1 LARLEVKSNKYTMKP
16 ESYQLFAQLLE
27 GHLLEASSAMPVL
40 AAKPGGPEVVKH
52 LHQSMKLAHDL
63 GYKPIDKISWSELKG
78 NYAGSWVLIQG
89 ANGTGAIKAI
99 NDRYE
104 AVASSGGEIRSI
116 KDGKGGNILDFL
128 KGEIGKLQK
137 FYTARGTRAV
147 DDKQKKRADFKQGDG
162 AQEVNKETLVKKFR
176 PLWVRAMNAAIAD
189 IKGHVANMIKNDA
202 FAKASKKLKY
212 IESLQASLEE
222 LEGGGADTPEFIS
235 RAVQTAIYMAASY
248 HYPDQTGN
256 ITKSGWGGGYS
267 AQIEEGPRQLLKD
280 ISGGDTKKLGTV
292 LGFFK
297 RTLISG

>member
-1 LARLEVKSNKYTMKP
+1 MRP

-27 GHLLEASSAMPVL
+27 GHLLEASSAMNML
-40 AAKPGGPEVVKH
+40 ATKPGGPEVVKH

-63 GYKPIDKISWSELKG
+63 GYSPIDKISWSELKG
-78 NYAGSWVLIQG
+78 SSYGKWVLIQG
-89 ANGTGAIKAI
+89 ATGTGAIKAI

-104 AVASSGGEIRSI
+104 AVASVGGEVKQFRDS
-116 KDGKGGNILDFL
+116 KGGNVLDFL

-137 FYTARGTRAV
+137 FYTARGSRAV
-147 DDKQKKRADFKQGDG
+147 DDKQKKRAEFKQGAG
-162 AQEVNKETLVKKFR
+162 AQEVNRETLVKKFK
-176 PLWVRAMNAAIAD
+176 PLWVRAMTAAIAD

-212 IESLQASLEE
+212 IESLQTSLEE
-222 LEGGGADTPEFIS
+222 LEGGSTDTPEFIS

-267 AQIEEGPRQLLKD
+267 AQSEEGPRLLLKD
-280 ISGGDTKKLGTV
+280 ISSGDTKKLGTV

>member
-1 LARLEVKSNKYTMKP
+1 MRP

-27 GHLLEASSAMPVL
+27 GHLLEASSAMNML

-52 LHQSMKLAHDL
+52 LHKSMKLAHDL
-63 GYKPIDKISWSELKG
+63 GYSPIEKISWSELKG
-78 NYAGSWVLIQG
+78 SSYGKWVLIQG
-89 ANGTGAIKAI
+89 TTGTGAIKAI

-104 AVASSGGEIRSI
+104 AVASVGGEVKQFR
-116 KDGKGGNILDFL
+116 DGKGGNVLDFL

-137 FYTARGTRAV
+137 FYTARGSRAV
-147 DDKQKKRADFKQGDG
+147 DDKQQKRAEFKKG
-162 AQEVNKETLVKKFR
+162 AGVQEVNKETLVKKFK

-202 FAKASKKLKY
+202 FVKASKKLKY
-212 IESLQASLEE
+212 IEGLQASLEE
-222 LEGGGADTPEFIS
+222 LEGGGTDTPEIIS
-235 RAVQTAIYMAASY
+235 RAVQTAIYMAASH

-267 AQIEEGPRQLLKD
+267 AQSEEGPRLLLKD
-280 ISGGDTKKLGTV
+280 ISSGDTKKLGTV

>member
-1 LARLEVKSNKYTMKP
+1 MRP

-27 GHLLEASSAMPVL
+27 SHLVEISSAMNVL
-40 AAKPGGPEVVKH
+40 AATPGGPEVVKH

-137 FYTARGTRAV
+137 FYTARGSRDV
-147 DDKQKKRADFKQGDG
+147 DDKQKKRADLKKGSSVAG
-162 AQEVNKETLVKKFR
+162 AEVSRDTLVKKFK
-176 PLWVRAMNAAIAD
+176 PLWVRAMNSAIAD

-202 FAKASKKLKY
+202 FAKAMKKLKY
-212 IESLQASLEE
+212 IESLQANLEE
-222 LEGGGADTPEFIS
+222 LEGGGTDTPEFI
-235 RAVQTAIYMAASY
+235 RNAVQIAIYMSASH
-248 HYPDQTGN
+248 HYPEQTGN
-256 ITKSGWGGGYS
+256 ITRGYGNNYS
-267 AQIEEGPRQLLKD
+267 SQSEEGPRMLLKD
-280 ISGGDTKKLGTV
+280 ISSGDTAKLGTV

-297 RTLISG
+297 RALISG

>member
-1 LARLEVKSNKYTMKP
+1 MNLETCKTFS
-16 ESYQLFAQLLE
+16 QLLE
-27 GHLLEASSAMPVL
+27 GFVVEASSAMNVL

-63 GYKPIDKISWSELKG
+63 GYSPLDKISWSELKG
-78 NYAGSWVLIQG
+78 SSYGKWVLIQG

-104 AVASSGGEIRSI
+104 AVASSGGEVKTF
-116 KDGKGGNILDFL
+116 KDSKGGNILDFL

-137 FYTARGTRAV
+137 FYTARGNR
-147 DDKQKKRADFKQGDG
+147 DLDIKQQKRAEFKKGSSVAG
-162 AQEVNKETLVKKFR
+162 AETSRDTLVKKFK
-176 PLWVRAMNAAIAD
+176 PLWVRAMNSAIAD

-202 FAKASKKLKY
+202 FGKAMKKLKY

-222 LEGGGADTPEFIS
+222 LESGSTDTPEFIRNS
-235 RAVQTAIYMAASY
+235 VQIGIYMAAS
-248 HYPDQTGN
+248 HYYPEQTGN

-267 AQIEEGPRQLLKD
+267 SQNEEGPRQLLKD
-280 ISGGDTKKLGTV
+280 ISQGDTKKLGTV

-297 RTLISG
+297 KALISG

>member
-1 LARLEVKSNKYTMKP
+1 MRP
-16 ESYQLFAQLLE
+16 ETYQLFAQLLE

-63 GYKPIDKISWSELKG
+63 GYSPIDKISWSELKG
-78 NYAGSWVLIQG
+78 SSYGKWVLIQG
-89 ANGTGAIKAI
+89 ATGTGAIKAI

-104 AVASSGGEIRSI
+104 AVASDGGEVKQFRDS
-116 KDGKGGNILDFL
+116 KGGNVLDFL

-137 FYTARGTRAV
+137 FYTARGSRAV
-147 DDKQKKRADFKQGDG
+147 DDKQKKRAEFKQGSSIAG
-162 AQEVNKETLVKKFR
+162 AEVSKETLVKKFK
-176 PLWVRAMNAAIAD
+176 PLWVRAMTAAIAD

-212 IESLQASLEE
+212 IESLQTSLEE
-222 LEGGGADTPEFIS
+222 LEGGSTDTPEFIS
-235 RAVQTAIYMAASY
+235 RAVQTAIYMAASH

-267 AQIEEGPRQLLKD
+267 TQSEEGPRLLLKD
-280 ISGGDTKKLGTV
+280 ISNGDTKKLGTV